1 MRGIRNPWIQALHHA
16 GDPKGLARMED
27 RSPHER
33 AHLMIRILFVD
44 DEANVLQAMRRN
56 LHAMR
61 NEWSMEFVS
70 GGVEAL
76 AALKVAPA
84 DVIVSDMR
92 MPGMDG
98 WQLLAEIRKLY
109 PQTVRLILSGHAEA
123 TSIMRAVGIIH
134 QYIAKP
140 CDGAAIRDVIAQT
153 QALRHLVSSDHLAAL
168 VGEVGML
175 PSAPQ
180 AFQDLL
186 KCLQN
191 PEASLADAA
200 RIIGRDVALTAN
212 VMKMVNSAFFG
223 ARQPIVTTDRAVAY
237 LGLDTLG
244 ALVLGHG
251 IFKSGRKVSIAGFS
265 LERLWAHSLQTAMAA
280 KVIALSE
287 RFSSAEAE
295 KAFLAG
301 VLHDVGKIVF
311 ATRAQTVSDD
321 GQACREEQAALM
333 EAHHAEVGAYLLSLW
348 GFPNPIVEAVAFHHT
363 PSKASGNALSLPGIV
378 HIASQLVRQKEAPA
392 AIEFDLEPGFLEA
405 HGLVGRLPVWQAAI
419 DKLQATQAAA

>member
-1 MRGIRNPWIQALHHA
+1 
-16 GDPKGLARMED
+16 
-27 RSPHER
+27 
-33 AHLMIRILFVD
+33 MIRILFVD
-44 DEANVLQAMRRN
+44 DEPNVLQAMRRN

-61 NEWSMEFVS
+61 NEWSMDFVLS
-70 GGVEAL
+70 GVEAL
-76 AALKVAPA
+76 AALKVTPA

-98 WQLLAEIRKLY
+98 WQLLTEIKNLY

-140 CDGAAIRDVIAQT
+140 CDAAVLKEVILQT
-153 QALRHLVSSDHLAAL
+153 QKLRHLVSSDHLAAL

-186 KCLQN
+186 KCLQD

-200 RIIGRDVALTAN
+200 RIIGRDVAMTAN
-212 VMKMVNSAFFG
+212 IMKMVNSAFFG

-244 ALVLGHG
+244 ALVLGHSV
-251 IFKSGRKVSIAGFS
+251 FKSGRKVGIAGFS
-265 LERLWAHSLQTAMAA
+265 LEQLWAHSLQTAMAA
-280 KVIALSE
+280 KAIALSE
-287 RFSSAEAE
+287 KFSSADAE

-311 ATRAQTVSDD
+311 ATRAVAVSDD
-321 GQACREEQAALM
+321 AETSSEVEMAQIV
-333 EAHHAEVGAYLLSLW
+333 AHHAEVGAYLLSLW
-348 GFPNPIVEAVAFHHT
+348 GFPNPIVEAVAFHHV
-363 PSKASGNALSLPGIV
+363 PSQASGKVLGLAGIV
-378 HIASQLVRQKEAPA
+378 HIASQLAHRREAPA
-392 AIEFDLEPGFLEA
+392 PAAGKLDLEPGFLEA
-405 HGLVGRLPVWQAAI
+405 HGLLDRLPEWQAAI
-419 DKLQATQAAA
+419 DKIDLEPT